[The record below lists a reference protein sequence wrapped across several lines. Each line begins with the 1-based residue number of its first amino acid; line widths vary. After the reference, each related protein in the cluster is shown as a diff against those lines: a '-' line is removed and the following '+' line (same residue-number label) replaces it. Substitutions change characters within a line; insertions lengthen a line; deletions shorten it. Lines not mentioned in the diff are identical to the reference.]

1 MDYQE
6 KIERV
11 EIPKSTG
18 VEGFL
23 HAIKAILQLPNIQKI
38 EISGKGEVSYR
49 YFVPKD
55 AKDVATGSLKVSF
68 ETLEPYG
75 VIRNGKVVELMS
87 PALNAAVAIGQ
98 LFNMA
103 SLDHLHPLALVGGA
117 NTELWAWYEGTT
129 SIHMPTMESLY
140 GLPFYGERMLEDNV
154 LVLCAGFVRDGS
166 LIDTQ
171 KSYKLCIPP
180 FPEVPNVE

>member
-6 KIERV
+6 KIEKV

-23 HAIKAILQLPNIQKI
+23 HAIKSILQLPNIQKI
-38 EISGKGEVSYR
+38 EVSGKGEVSYR

-55 AKDVATGSLKVSF
+55 GNASPLKLNF
-68 ETLEPYG
+68 ETLEPYA
-75 VIRNGKVVELMS
+75 VIRNGKVVELRS

-103 SLDHLHPLALVGGA
+103 ALDHLHPLALVGGA
-117 NTELWAWYEGTT
+117 NTELWKWYEETT
-129 SIHMPTMESLY
+129 SIHPPTAESLY
-140 GLPFYGERMLEDNV
+140 GLPVYGDRMLEDNV

-171 KSYKLCIPP
+171 KSYKMCIPTLSK
-180 FPEVPNVE
+180 VPNVE